1 MTKKKKKWLDVKK
14 EKNSCHTH
22 FKVPYCSYW
31 HAAAGIAQQNKFSQN
46 YIFMTLLSC
55 KNSTR
60 LCSHFTWW
68 KWETEPSVQ
77 PNLHTGEGKQGRDH
91 HGQAILPTFLHF
103 LSYSNAYI
111 LIFAQCIQHFLH
123 LLCRRTDDE
132 QLAAAQYF
140 NSDLPP
146 VIKSWKIF
154 RYMITEILTEHFCE
168 AFFMH

>member
-1 MTKKKKKWLDVKK
+1 MTKKKKWLDVKK

-91 HGQAILPTFLHF
+91 HGQAILPTFLHI

-111 LIFAQCIQHFLH
+111 LIFAQCIQHFCDLSLH
-123 LLCRRTDDE
+123 ILLYCS
-132 QLAAAQYF
+132 Q
-140 NSDLPP
+140 
-146 VIKSWKIF
+146 IKHSWKLLLMQYSLSQLNVF
-154 RYMITEILTEHFCE
+154 HVCKE
-168 AFFMH
+168 